1 LELKAIDAAIVTA
14 KQNLAAAKANESRA
28 AEKRAAIELRGFAKQ
43 LREAGKKRD
52 AGLLQLAEGRR
63 RDEGR
68 GRMPWARAFEHIR
81 PTERRNFM
89 SFVSQW
95 AASLEREVANRLI
108 SVACLSACLSEAQEP
123 EMSRW
128 RRDASASSHPVN
140 CSRRATCSR
149 GGDRLEN
156 VRVGACLCNPR
167 TATTESRSRPARN
180 VVAHGGFIRFHMFQD
195 SRA

>member
-43 LREAGKKRD
+43 LREAGKKCD
-52 AGLLQLAEGRR
+52 AGLLQLAEGA
-63 RDEGR
+63 DEMKHAVAEINAR
-68 GRMPWARAFEHIR
+68 GLGNPSAQQLQSLGERAIRTALMDMPWARAFEHIR

-149 GGDRLEN
+149 GETDWRMYG
-156 VRVGACLCNPR
+156 
-167 TATTESRSRPARN
+167 
-180 VVAHGGFIRFHMFQD
+180 
-195 SRA
+195 